1 VRREPLAETVE
12 MMVGRWEK
20 VGRVVRR
27 VRRKVVIRRWAWHVW
42 VLGVG
47 RRGTTVC
54 RRSEHHLRVGRSHV
68 RGRGPVK
75 PHSVL
80 HHHLMMVVGV
90 RGSGREMGRRV
101 RQLLGQLGCQ
111 QQRFQSP
118 SGATRLLLG
127 LPCSFAVALIAA
139 GGGASLHGNRLCGKQ
154 TCLHR
159 WPLLKSSRWLV
170 LESCKHSES
179 ERSEILWFSSLAQP
193 VDMS

>member
-1 VRREPLAETVE
+1 MWNGIRTRWNGTWSAVGSSGREVRSLLRRQHVRREPLAETVE

-127 LPCSFAVALIAA
+127 LPCSFAVALIAVFIA
-139 GGGASLHGNRLCGKQ
+139 GL
-154 TCLHR
+154 
-159 WPLLKSSRWLV
+159 
-170 LESCKHSES
+170 
-179 ERSEILWFSSLAQP
+179 F
-193 VDMS
+193 

>member
-1 VRREPLAETVE
+1 MAETVE
-12 MMVGRWEK
+12 MMVGRWGK

-27 VRRKVVIRRWAWHVW
+27 VSRKVVIRWAWHVW

-54 RRSEHHLRVGRSHV
+54 RRSEQHLRRGRSHV
-68 RGRGPVK
+68 RGRSPIE

-90 RGSGREMGRRV
+90 RGSGREMCRGV

-111 QQRFQSP
+111 QQRFQS
-118 SGATRLLLG
+118 SGATRLLLR
-127 LPCSFAVALIAA
+127 LPCSFTVAVIAA

-159 WPLLKSSRWLV
+159 WPPLKSSRWLV
-170 LESCKHSES
+170 LESCKHSEI
-179 ERSEILWFSSLAQP
+179 ERSEILWFLSPAQP